1 MKREKK
7 AKSRGKAAFF
17 MSKTASKYVACVA
30 CLWYNKGNNEEEG
43 DLNEAMVR

>member
-7 AKSRGKAAFF
+7 AKSRGKAAIF
-17 MSKTASKYVACVA
+17 MSKITHKNVACVA

>member
-1 MKREKK
+1 
-7 AKSRGKAAFF
+7 
-17 MSKTASKYVACVA
+17 MSKITYKYVACVA